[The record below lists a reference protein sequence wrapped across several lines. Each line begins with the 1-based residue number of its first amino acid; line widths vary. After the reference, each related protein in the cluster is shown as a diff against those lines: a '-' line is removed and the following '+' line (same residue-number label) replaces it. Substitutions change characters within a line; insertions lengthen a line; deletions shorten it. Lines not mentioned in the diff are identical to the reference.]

1 LDACPLSPLHSIF
14 HTPSLLSDTLR
25 TFATAEV
32 PPYVFKSIGGRGIY
46 FVPRETG
53 GVMILNQGKL
63 AGGLVDE
70 LLEVISKYEET
81 LYTSTVIGALEL
93 VKQQVIN
100 DSLEDLDE
108 DL

>member
-1 LDACPLSPLHSIF
+1 
-14 HTPSLLSDTLR
+14 
-25 TFATAEV
+25 
-32 PPYVFKSIGGRGIY
+32 
-46 FVPRETG
+46 
-53 GVMILNQGKL
+53 MILNQGKL

-100 DSLEDLDE
+100 DSLEDLNE